1 MIIRLEFKQEK
12 LLSKLPILSRFKIAL
27 TSLILVLDHILL
39 LQLAH
44 ALDLIQIHHETLLV
58 RVKLLNAFAA
68 ENGGVVG
75 AVEMLHAVWV
85 LLAQLF
91 IKAFLVFIFK
101 IEASLVQNLIL
112 LNYLVE
118 DVDVEGK
125 ALS

>member
-12 LLSKLPILSRFKIAL
+12 LLSKLPILSRFRIAL

-68 ENGGVVG
+68 ENGGVVR

-91 IKAFLVFIFK
+91 IQAFLVFIFK
-101 IEASLVQNLIL
+101 IEASLVQHLIL

>member
-1 MIIRLEFKQEK
+1 
-12 LLSKLPILSRFKIAL
+12 
-27 TSLILVLDHILL
+27 

-68 ENGGVVG
+68 ENGGVVR

-91 IKAFLVFIFK
+91 IQAFLVFIFK
-101 IEASLVQNLIL
+101 IEASLVQHLIL